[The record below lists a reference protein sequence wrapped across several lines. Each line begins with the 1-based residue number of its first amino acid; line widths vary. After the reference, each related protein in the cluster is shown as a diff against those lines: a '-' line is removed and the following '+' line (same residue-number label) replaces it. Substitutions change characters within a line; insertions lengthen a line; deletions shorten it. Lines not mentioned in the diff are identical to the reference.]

1 MRPSRERGNWR
12 HGLALVVLVALVVVA
27 MTLSSQAMAELRR
40 AMPMLSRVM
49 SWLEGFDTPFDLDH
63 VAFFMLIA
71 CLARLQLR
79 VRWWWIVLAV
89 AILAAGTEFLQFWVH
104 GRTPKLLDARDD
116 LIGGVLGLLL
126 GAALREAWRLLR
138 HGRNRY

>member
-1 MRPSRERGNWR
+1 MRPSRERGKWGR
-12 HGLALVVLVALVVVA
+12 ALALVALVALVVVA

-40 AMPMLSRVM
+40 AMPMLSRAM

-71 CLARLQLR
+71 CLARLLLR
-79 VRWWWIVLAV
+79 VRWWWIVLAI
-89 AILAAGTEFLQFWVH
+89 AALAAGTEFLQFWVD

-126 GAALREAWRLLR
+126 GAALRVAWRLLR
-138 HGRNRY
+138 HGRDR